1 MVEWKSDGKLPKSVQ
16 DQRSALRDKL
26 ARRHFRPEI
35 NAADLARKR
44 YLLESEVEPPRAFSS
59 SAKAEVDARREDS
72 VRRLASGT
80 MPKIKL
86 KRGLI
91 RALDALDHRTRTSR
105 PSKLKK

>member
-44 YLLESEVEPPRAFSS
+44 YLLESEVEPPAQ
-59 SAKAEVDARREDS
+59 VIAREIH
-72 VRRLASGT
+72 VARLARAGAAAL
-80 MPKIKL
+80 PK
-86 KRGLI
+86 
-91 RALDALDHRTRTSR
+91 RTRSSK